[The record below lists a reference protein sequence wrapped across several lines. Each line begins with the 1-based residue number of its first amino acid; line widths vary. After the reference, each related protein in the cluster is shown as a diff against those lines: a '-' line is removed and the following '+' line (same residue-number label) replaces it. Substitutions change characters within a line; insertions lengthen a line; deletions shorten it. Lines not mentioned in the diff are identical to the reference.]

1 MFKSIKPPISST
13 NLSTPLLSS
22 TTTTTASDSDETPEN
37 SNRFQYVPQPL
48 PNTPTTSYKSLAVLS
63 VHAGTVSS
71 LAVSG
76 EFLLSASQGKDIIV
90 WQQPDLHI
98 FAKFGHGGGGAVKA
112 LVTLGNKVFTAHQDS
127 RVRVWRISRSSE
139 NVFKLVD
146 TLPTTK
152 DYLGKCLL
160 QKNYVQTRRHHKR
173 LWIEHAD
180 SISCLAVRNGL
191 IYSGSWDKTLKVW
204 RIGDLKCL
212 ESIKAH
218 DDAINGLVASKGV
231 VFSASADGKIKVWG
245 LANQLHSLMGI
256 LEGHRDASFNAVVV
270 SEDGRWVY
278 GGGSDGY
285 LMGWKG
291 NAGFDS
297 WRLVCEVRGHKM
309 AVLCMCLRGDILCS
323 GSADKSIGVW
333 KRELGGGV
341 FRIGVIRGHEGPVK
355 CLQVSPNCVGG
366 GFMLYSGSLDKSL
379 RVWRAFAAAS
389 QILGTIEG
397 KNLQI
402 PTVRFTWKE
411 CPATP
416 SNDATISEEQLDEAE
431 LQEVQEAMEARFAA
445 NDIRMTYIKAIIGDL
460 QRGQSALQQ
469 GFSELKF
476 QLAECWYSAYIKSLG
491 KVSSEKFVKDLYVR
505 FSLTNGISV
514 MGDFNRL
521 VQTGSVDEYFN
532 KFKSMRA
539 HVVQEF
545 D

>member
-1 MFKSIKPPISST
+1 MFKSIKPPISNNT
-13 NLSTPLLSS
+13 LSTPLLSS
-22 TTTTTASDSDETPEN
+22 TTTTATSDSDETPTN
-37 SNRFQYVPQPL
+37 SNRFQDIPQPL

-245 LANQLHSLMGI
+245 LANRSHSLMGI

-389 QILGTIEG
+389 QIFNLPLGTIEG
-397 KNLQI
+397 MNLQI

-416 SNDATISEEQLDEAE
+416 RQMKEGKDDRAATSTEEARG
-431 LQEVQEAMEARFAA
+431 EVQNKPKTVTIRIKRSRTVPEANGA
-445 NDIRMTYIKAIIGDL
+445 DL
-460 QRGQSALQQ
+460 VPIVD
-469 GFSELKF
+469 SE
-476 QLAECWYSAYIKSLG
+476 
-491 KVSSEKFVKDLYVR
+491 V
-505 FSLTNGISV
+505 
-514 MGDFNRL
+514 
-521 VQTGSVDEYFN
+521 
-532 KFKSMRA
+532 
-539 HVVQEF
+539 
-545 D
+545 